1 MFLVPLE
8 PAIICSGWMSL
19 SNSSSFSSFAFS
31 RFPRDFERRRSD
43 CCRFFWCDL
52 DLVETDL
59 DSACLLD
66 NCLGLRDLFFLWDRD
81 LDRDLFL
88 DLDRDLFRDLD
99 FDLRFLCLDLEPD
112 LERDLFF
119 LDALLLFFFLLLSFL
134 SGDGD
139 LNIKNNKL
147 TFYKFGRKILNSQKI
162 ENNLSPVLI

>member
-1 MFLVPLE
+1 
-8 PAIICSGWMSL
+8 MSL

-66 NCLGLRDLFFLWDRD
+66 DCLGLRDLFLLLDRE
-81 LDRDLFL
+81 LDRDFFL
-88 DLDRDLFRDLD
+88 DLDRDLFRDLDRDFFRDLD

-119 LDALLLFFFLLLSFL
+119 LDTLLLFFFLLLSFL

-139 LNIKNNKL
+139 LNIKNNKYIFNKL
-147 TFYKFGRKILNSQKI
+147 G
-162 ENNLSPVLI
+162 